1 MPYSFIAF
9 ELITPYKYTL
19 MAENHLLAGR
29 IPKDALKGDR
39 IRAET
44 ENEGHSEEGHKHKV
58 VYLKVSWT
66 ENRGAKQVRINN
78 KQ

>member
-1 MPYSFIAF
+1 M
-9 ELITPYKYTL
+9 ITPYKYTL
-19 MAENHLLAGR
+19 VAENHLLAGR

-44 ENEGHSEEGHKHKV
+44 ESEGHSGQGDKHKV

-66 ENRGAKQVRINN
+66 ENRAGKQVRITNS
-78 KQ
+78 KVF